1 MDYVELEFRLTGKT
15 LPADHGY
22 ALYAAIKKSLLAYPD
37 ESLKQ
42 QVFNGDDQQFNAET
56 LFSSISGVPD
66 RKGMI
71 YLDRRSRFRLRCPQ
85 TQQQAWYRI
94 LQSQV
99 LEIQG
104 HLIRLIQPRL
114 TLIDPHPKLSA
125 RLVTFKLQQWD
136 NHHSPGEFL
145 KSVQKG
151 LESLEI
157 QGQAYLD
164 SNEQGDLA
172 RRALRIKGRHILGY
186 GVTIE
191 NLSSEDSIKLQG
203 RGLGGRKHFGCG
215 WFFRAAEM

>member
-22 ALYAAIKKSLLAYPD
+22 AQYAAIKKILLAYPD

-42 QVFNGDDQQFNAET
+42 QVLSGDDQQLNAET

-85 TQQQAWYRI
+85 AQQQAWYRI

-104 HLIRLIQPRL
+104 HLIRLVQPRL
-114 TLIDPHPKLSA
+114 MLIDPHPKLSA
-125 RLVTFKLQQWD
+125 RLVTFKLESWD
-136 NHHSPGEFL
+136 NHHSPVEFL
-145 KSVQKG
+145 KSTQKALDVIG
-151 LESLEI
+151 I

-164 SNEQGDLA
+164 SNENGDLA
-172 RRALRIKGRHILGY
+172 RRALRVKGRHILGY

-191 NLSSEDSIKLQG
+191 NLSPEDSLKLQCY
-203 RGLGGRKHFGCG
+203 GLGGRKHFGCG
-215 WFFRAAEM
+215 WFFRTSEI